1 MKNMIRGLVEKVRGI
16 RSKIKCNRV
25 IKNTNA
31 DGVQLFVDIG
41 SSSIK
46 VLIGNEY
53 INFRDSIREVT
64 NRNELWSYVNI
75 LDTKSQTFLCCTSS

>member
-53 INFRDSIREVT
+53 I
-64 NRNELWSYVNI
+64 W
-75 LDTKSQTFLCCTSS
+75 C

>member
-46 VLIGNEY
+46 ALIGNEY

-64 NRNELWSYVNI
+64 NRNELTI
-75 LDTKSQTFLCCTSS
+75 TSQYGNTGFL

>member
-1 MKNMIRGLVEKVRGI
+1 MKNMIRGLVDNVRGI
-16 RSKIKCNRV
+16 RSNIKCNRV
-25 IKNTNA
+25 IKYTNA

-64 NRNELWSYVNI
+64 NRNELTI
-75 LDTKSQTFLCCTSS
+75 TSQYGNTGFL